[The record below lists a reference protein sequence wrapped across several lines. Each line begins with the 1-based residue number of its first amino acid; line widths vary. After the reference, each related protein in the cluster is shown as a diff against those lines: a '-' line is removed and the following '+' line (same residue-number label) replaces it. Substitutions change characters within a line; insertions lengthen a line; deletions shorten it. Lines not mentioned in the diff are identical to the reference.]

1 MFHKDSHF
9 DYFDAFDEDI
19 AYACQEADLLQEVFA
34 DYRPEWL
41 HGQLEKAHAIEH
53 SADLVN
59 HDVYTHLA
67 SEFIAPIEREDIDF
81 LTQALDDIVDNIEGV
96 MQRLYMYNITA
107 VPQPA
112 KDMADVI
119 SKSCLALREAFV
131 DFHTFKHSSNT
142 QEHLI
147 QVNTYEE
154 EGDRIYLEAMRELY
168 SDCEDLKL
176 VMAWASTLA
185 KLEKCCDA
193 CERVANAMSTIIM
206 KNS

>member
-1 MFHKDSHF
+1 MFHKDNRF
-9 DYFDAFDEDI
+9 NYFDAFDQDI

-34 DYRPEWL
+34 DYHPEQL
-41 HGQLEKAHAIEH
+41 HGQLERAHAIEH
-53 SADLVN
+53 DADMVN

-96 MQRLYMYNITA
+96 MQRLYMYNILEI
-107 VPQPA
+107 PQPA

-119 SKSCLALREAFV
+119 SKSCIALKEAFV
-131 DFHTFKHSSNT
+131 VFHTFKHSCKT
-142 QEHLI
+142 QQHLI

-154 EGDRIYLEAMRELY
+154 EGDRIYLEAIRELY
-168 SDCEDLKL
+168 SECDDLKL

-193 CERVANAMSTIIM
+193 CERVANSMSTIIM